1 MGVDLEI
8 YTNIELR
15 GGKLTNKRIKNL
27 DKWIAKKSK
36 NFFGWEVKYHF
47 DSFHDDGFHDDDSIE
62 IKLESGAR
70 GTIDDYIKILIE
82 FLIECEKY
90 SFFAQDSVPYM
101 MSWGDWESGSVYIS
115 TAEKK
120 SLIIGISNF
129 GDISNREIEYDN
141 KHVCAKPLV
150 GKNSKNESEKGPD
163 LKTEIVYFHKGK
175 QILDLDDYIE
185 SRTSRKIPQVRHNQ
199 KCKKMR

>member
-62 IKLESGAR
+62 IKLESGAG
-70 GTIDDYIKILIE
+70 GTIDDYIE
-82 FLIECEKY
+82 TFVGFLIECEKY
-90 SFFAQDSVPYM
+90 SFFAQDSVPYSM
-101 MSWGDWESGSVYIS
+101 DWESGSVYIS
-115 TAEKK
+115 TDEKK
-120 SLIIGISNF
+120 ALIIGISNF
-129 GDISNREIEYDN
+129 GDISNREIEYG
-141 KHVCAKPLV
+141 KIAHVCANKTPLV
-150 GKNSKNESEKGPD
+150 GKNSKNESKKGPD